1 MLRGKQSK
9 GQIALHSLMVIVF
22 VGSIAAQVAGTH
34 NVASNRYDTAIT
46 PPSAAFQIW
55 TIIYLLTIAL
65 IIWQFFANLYGSSK
79 LDYAF
84 NVLMMSAFVL
94 GAVWMYLFGLDDTG
108 PQFFLILFYSLLI
121 TATSLLARYCHV
133 HPFVRIAIDTHTS
146 WILFATTLSGFCYVK
161 YSFWM
166 SPDSPASS
174 SLVDLLHEADYSL
187 VLMFAV
193 LLQGCLSIVC
203 ASFAFGLVSV
213 WACSWITARLFGT
226 QSSADMPSLRFSAG
240 SGILISIGMT
250 VLGGFLFDNN
260 IHEQRKQSIKARSAE
275 NTTSEKETSKTNSP
289 STYKLISKDIDQAN
303 PTPVI
308 IETPSIPNSEL
319 SVLA

>member
-1 MLRGKQSK
+1 MSRDKQSK
-9 GQIALHSLMVIVF
+9 GQIVLHSLMVIVF
-22 VGSIAAQVAGTH
+22 VGSIAAQVVGTY

-55 TIIYLLTIAL
+55 TIIYLLTTVL
-65 IIWQFFANLYGSSK
+65 IIWQFFTNLYGSNK

-84 NVLMMSAFVL
+84 TILLMSAFVL
-94 GAVWMYLFGLDDTG
+94 GAVWMYLFGLDNTR

-133 HPFVRIAIDTHTS
+133 HPFVRIVVDTHTS
-146 WILFATTLSGFCYVK
+146 WILFATILSGFCYVK

-166 SPDSPASS
+166 SPDSPDSS
-174 SLVDLLHEADYSL
+174 PLVDRLHEADYSL
-187 VLMFAV
+187 ILMFAV
-193 LLQGCLSIVC
+193 LLQGCLSIIC
-203 ASFAFGLVSV
+203 ASFSFGLVSV

-226 QSSADMPSLRFSAG
+226 QASADMPSLRFSAG

-260 IHEQRKQSIKARSAE
+260 IHEQRDQSTNAESTE
-275 NTTSEKETSKTNSP
+275 NTTSDKVTNKTNSP
-289 STYKLISKDIDQAN
+289 STYKLVSKDIDQAN

>member
-121 TATSLLARYCHV
+121 TAASLLARYCHV
-133 HPFVRIAIDTHTS
+133 HPFVRIAIDTH
-146 WILFATTLSGFCYVK
+146 K
-161 YSFWM
+161 
-166 SPDSPASS
+166 
-174 SLVDLLHEADYSL
+174 
-187 VLMFAV
+187 
-193 LLQGCLSIVC
+193 
-203 ASFAFGLVSV
+203 
-213 WACSWITARLFGT
+213 
-226 QSSADMPSLRFSAG
+226 
-240 SGILISIGMT
+240 IGRAH
-250 VLGGFLFDNN
+250 V
-260 IHEQRKQSIKARSAE
+260 
-275 NTTSEKETSKTNSP
+275 
-289 STYKLISKDIDQAN
+289 
-303 PTPVI
+303 
-308 IETPSIPNSEL
+308 
-319 SVLA
+319 